1 MATILLIFLVVLFL
15 INIPLSVA
23 IAGSSIIAI
32 VISGKFPLLMV
43 VQRMVNAVDS
53 FPLMAVP
60 LFMLA
65 GALMDS
71 GGISRRIL
79 L

>member
-1 MATILLIFLVVLFL
+1 MGTVLILFLVVMFL
-15 INIPLSVA
+15 VNIPLSVS

-32 VISGKFPLLMV
+32 AVSGKFPLLMV

-71 GGISRRIL
+71 GEYPAVL
-79 L
+79 